1 MNLCEYYVD
10 LQENTFESM
19 KVKGSLQEIFNK
31 SRTWD
36 ELIQMFLNNY
46 VCPESKEA
54 VAQIYN
60 REYIMKELRKITGEL
75 SQECKAV
82 FDGELRII
90 RNVVMEGDT
99 DENGR
104 GQTRM
109 IFLRDVT
116 DSKIRKK
123 NAERC

>member
-60 REYIMKELRKITGEL
+60 REYIMKELRKITGNSVRNAKQCLTESCVL
-75 SQECKAV
+75 S
-82 FDGELRII
+82 G
-90 RNVVMEGDT
+90 M
-99 DENGR
+99 
-104 GQTRM
+104 
-109 IFLRDVT
+109 
-116 DSKIRKK
+116 
-123 NAERC
+123 